1 MKFFKL
7 FLLISLIS
15 TPVLFAQNDKTIAV
29 FKLEKLFS
37 EGHNEPGLNEI
48 LSMEDSQ
55 QTFMALLSRMRRAAF
70 DKNVKA
76 CVFYGESVGL
86 GMAQVQELQRQIV
99 MLKNSGKKT
108 YFYSRSL
115 TPGNL
120 QAAIATDK
128 IVLFPQGEVLFN
140 GIQLQ
145 GMYFKRLL
153 DKLHLK
159 ADVIHIG
166 DFKSA
171 GEPFYLDGPSEAS
184 KQQTQLLLNNIADQ
198 IKMSLKEHR
207 GMSIAKV
214 NELVNKA
221 LFSAAEAIASGLID
235 ELAYHKDFVDSI
247 KKEFGE
253 NVKFNTSY
261 GVPKKKSLQLNN
273 IMDLFSLFNELSAP
287 PKIDNTDKISL
298 TVIEGAIEAQMGE
311 KLRRHILHAAKD
323 KTVKAMILRVNSP
336 GGSALASEVICQA
349 VKDFKATGKPVIVSM
364 GNVAASGGYYVA
376 APGDLIYA
384 ENLTITGSIGVV
396 GGKIVTGELMDKIG
410 ISFHQYN
417 KGKHADLF
425 TTLRPFNEEE
435 KVLLTNTFKRV
446 YETFKNRVKE
456 GRGNKIQGDL
466 EKIAGGRVYT
476 GNDALKLGL
485 VDKIG
490 GLRDA
495 INEAVTRTG
504 LTRYKVSMFPKEV
517 KLMDLISKELR
528 EAENDEYLYTD
539 DQSSTKSLLKK
550 DIIQSYTESLQAI
563 NPKLGDT
570 LNIFMKNL
578 QMLQKERVILVSPF
592 FAY

>member
-1 MKFFKL
+1 MKFFKH
-7 FLLISLIS
+7 FLIITLISC
-15 TPVLFAQNDKTIAV
+15 PVLFAQNDNTIAV
-29 FKLEKLFS
+29 FKLDKLYS

-48 LSMEDSQ
+48 LTMDDSQ
-55 QTFMALLSRMRRAAF
+55 PTFMALLSRMRRAAF

-76 CVFYGESVGL
+76 CVFYGESTGL

-99 MLKNSGKKT
+99 MLKNAGKKT
-108 YFYSRSL
+108 YFYSRTLS
-115 TPGNL
+115 PGNL

-198 IKMSLKEHR
+198 IKISLKEHR
-207 GMSIAKV
+207 GMTIAKV

-221 LFSAAEAIASGLID
+221 LFSAAEAKENGLID
-235 ELAYHKDFVDSI
+235 QLAYHKDFVDSL
-247 KKEFGE
+247 KKEFGD

-273 IMDLFSLFNELSAP
+273 IMDVFSLFNELSAP
-287 PKIDNTDKISL
+287 PKVDNTDKISL

-311 KLRRHILHAAKD
+311 KLRRHILQAAKD

-410 ISFHQYN
+410 ISFHTYN

-425 TTLRPFNEEE
+425 TTLRPFNKEE
-435 KVLLTNTFKRV
+435 KMLLTKTFQRV

-504 LTRYKVSMFPKEV
+504 LTRYKVSMYPKEV

-528 EAENDEYLYTD
+528 EPDSDEYLYTD
-539 DQSSTKSLLKK
+539 DQSSKKSLLKK
-550 DIIQSYTESLQAI
+550 DIIKSYSESLQAI

-578 QMLQKERVILVSPF
+578 QMLQQERVILVSPF
-592 FAY
+592 FTY

>member
-7 FLLISLIS
+7 LLLISLIS

-37 EGHNEPGLNEI
+37 EGHSEPGLNEI
-48 LSMEDSQ
+48 LSMEDNQ

-115 TPGNL
+115 SPGNL

-221 LFSAAEAIASGLID
+221 LFSAAEAKASGLID
-235 ELAYHKDFVDSI
+235 ELAYHKDFVDSL
-247 KKEFGE
+247 KKEFGD

-273 IMDLFSLFNELSAP
+273 IMDVFSLFNELSAP

-528 EAENDEYLYTD
+528 EPENDEYLYTD

-550 DIIQSYTESLQAI
+550 DIIQNYTESIQAI